1 MSGFSLEQRVTKLE
15 ELVGELVTKSDT
27 SPRRKDWRRTVGMF
41 DGDPVMEEIIEAGR
55 QIREE
60 DRKKASPG

>member
-1 MSGFSLEQRVTKLE
+1 MLDSPLEQRVTRLE
-15 ELVGELVTKSDT
+15 ELVGEVASKSDA

-55 QIREE
+55 QIRED
-60 DRKKASPG
+60 DRKKTGQ